1 MDYIIIKD
9 IEHLK
14 SEAYEVNW
22 DYADFFMILAGGLAR
37 SSKRISYRPDFGE
50 FLIITEI
57 DGAFQEVKTN
67 QLGTETNLLEAIS
80 KKALFKVIK

>member
-14 SEAYEVNW
+14 SEAYELNG

-50 FLIITEI
+50 F
-57 DGAFQEVKTN
+57 
-67 QLGTETNLLEAIS
+67 
-80 KKALFKVIK
+80 